1 MVGISN
7 VNSDRSELWK
17 VTGYKRAY
25 QVSCQNSR
33 VVFVDAKRG
42 KLMGGW
48 TYKFISADSEGIEVN
63 ADELNGW
70 LTKLVFNI

>member
-17 VTGYKRAY
+17 VTGQKAAFKM
-25 QVSCQNSR
+25 SSQNIR
-33 VVFVDAKRG
+33 VVLVDAKRG
-42 KLMGGW
+42 KLMSGW

-63 ADELNGW
+63 ADELSGW
-70 LTKLVFNI
+70 L